1 MTLYTATTLLQ
12 EALILVLSHI
22 ELVVKISMLMFKL
35 PQLKYIYC
43 DKQLQGAH
51 QLHRSVKIIL
61 YCIM

>member
-1 MTLYTATTLLQ
+1 MTLYTATTLFQ

-22 ELVVKISMLMFKL
+22 ELVVKISMLMFNL

-43 DKQLQGAH
+43 DKQLQGVH
-51 QLHRSVKIIL
+51 QLSRSEKNVL